1 MQSATIDNVLQALTP
16 SECMDMYYNNKES
29 TKSQCFPAV
38 VNNRFYQALP
48 SLSQGSSS
56 TVIYNPS
63 NSGVSDIVLTLVL
76 PAPVGTDGQPGSWD
90 GWAMPKNWGSAMI
103 ESINLRIAG
112 SDQFA
117 FLSEQLAMDTWTDCD
132 NGSKADAVFALGGSE
147 LLQNADYADQSN
159 RTASVYVK
167 IPQNSI
173 SAFQKSNP
181 IPFDLLTLPMQLII
195 QFRRFSDVAYKY
207 NTSKSDN
214 NLPVS
219 FADAYVNF
227 RETTLVRSKDLLSD
241 RFNMNDHALTQ
252 TLRYFSQTQYNTVAN
267 FTKVGGRAQQQQL
280 SLTGFRAGSLKYMT
294 VMVRRVGAQPW
305 DWSPVASAQ
314 VLINGLVYYDSR
326 GSNNQLWSLC
336 ERKSPTSINNT
347 RLSGAGAGVGAAV
360 ATPSTTPWLVIPF
373 SQLTEPGAYESDLVF
388 GIALMNSV
396 VNLNLTLPD
405 SADADQY
412 QVMVS
417 YAYACQ
423 SMITRGNYSYVF
435 A

>member
-1 MQSATIDNVLQALTP
+1 
-16 SECMDMYYNNKES
+16 MYYNNKES

-76 PAPVGTDGQPGSWD
+76 PAPVGVDGAPGSWD

-117 FLSEQLAMDTWTDCD
+117 FLSEQIAMDTWTDCE
-132 NGSKADAVFALGGSE
+132 NGGKADAVFALGGSE
-147 LLQNADYADQSN
+147 LLQLADYSDTSN

-167 IPQNSI
+167 IPQNTV
-173 SAFQKSNP
+173 SALQKANP

-195 QFRRFSDVAYKY
+195 QFRRFADVAYKF

-214 NLPVS
+214 NLPVA

-252 TLRYFSQTQYNTVAN
+252 TLRYFSQTQYNTVAG
-267 FTKVGGRAQQQQL
+267 FFKVGGRMQQAQL
-280 SLTGFRAGSLKYMT
+280 SLTGFRAGSLKYMS
-294 VMVRRVGAQPW
+294 VMVRQVGAQPW
-305 DWSPVASAQ
+305 DWTPVASAQ

-336 ERKSPTSINNT
+336 ERKSPTSINTT

-360 ATPSTTPWLVIPF
+360 ATPSTCPWLVVPF

-388 GIALMNSV
+388 GLALMNSV
-396 VNLNLTLPD
+396 VNLNITLPD
-405 SADADQY
+405 SASEGAY

>member
-1 MQSATIDNVLQALTP
+1 
-16 SECMDMYYNNKES
+16 MYYNNKES
-29 TKSQCFPAV
+29 TKSQCFPSV

-48 SLSQGSSS
+48 SLQQGSSS

-76 PAPVGTDGQPGSWD
+76 PAPQGGDGQPGSWL
-90 GWAMPKNWGSAMI
+90 GWAMPKNWGAAMI

-117 FLSEQLAMDTWTDCD
+117 FLGEQIAVDTWTDCE

-147 LLQNADYADQSN
+147 LLTQSDYADASN
-159 RTASVYVK
+159 RTASIYVK

-173 SAFQKSNP
+173 SALQKSNP

-195 QFRRFSDVAYKY
+195 QFKRFADVAYKY
-207 NTSKSDN
+207 NTSLSNN
-214 NLPVS
+214 NLPVA

-227 RETTLVRSKDLLSD
+227 RETTLVRSKDLLND

-252 TLRYFSQTQYNTVAN
+252 TLRYFSQTQYNTTAP
-267 FTKVGGRAQQQQL
+267 FTKSGGKAQQQQL
-280 SLTGFRAGSLKYMT
+280 SLTGFRAGSLRYMS
-294 VMVRRVGAQPW
+294 VMVRRQGAQPW
-305 DWSPVASAQ
+305 DWTPLSACQ

-326 GSNNQLWSLC
+326 GSNNQMWSLC
-336 ERKSPTSINNT
+336 ERKAPTVINNT
-347 RLSGAGAGVGAAV
+347 RLTGAGAGVGAAV
-360 ATPSTTPWLVIPF
+360 PEASTTPWLVVPF
-373 SQLTEPGAYESDLVF
+373 SQLSEPGAYESHLMF

-396 VNLNLTLPD
+396 VNLNITLPD
-405 SADADQY
+405 SAPEGVY

>member
-16 SECMDMYYNNKES
+16 SECCDMYYNNKES
-29 TKSQCFPAV
+29 TRSQCFPAV

-63 NSGVSDIVLTLVL
+63 NSGVSDIVLTAVL
-76 PAPVGTDGQPGSWD
+76 PAPVGGDGQEGSWV
-90 GWAMPKNWGSAMI
+90 GWAMPRNWLGAMI
-103 ESINLRIAG
+103 ASVNLRIAG

-117 FLSEQLAMDTWTDCD
+117 FLGEQIAVDTWTDCE
-132 NGSKADAVFALGGSE
+132 NSGKADAVVALGGAE
-147 LLQNADYADQSN
+147 LLNLSDFSDESN
-159 RTASVYVK
+159 RSASIYLK

-173 SAFQKSNP
+173 SALQKSNV

-195 QFRRFSDVAYKY
+195 QWRNFRDVAYKY
-207 NTSKSDN
+207 NTNSSNN
-214 NLPVS
+214 NLPTK

-227 RETTLVRSKDLLSD
+227 KETTLVRSKDLLSD

-252 TLRYFSQTQYNTVAN
+252 TLRYFSQTQYNTIAPFSVLN
-267 FTKVGGRAQQQQL
+267 GKAQQQQL
-280 SLTGFRAGSLKYMT
+280 SLTGFRAGSLRYMS
-294 VMVRRVGAQPW
+294 VMVRRVNAQPW
-305 DWSPVASAQ
+305 DWTPVAQAQ

-326 GSNNQLWSLC
+326 GSNNQMWSLC
-336 ERKSPTSINNT
+336 ERKAPTVVNNT
-347 RLSGAGAGVGAAV
+347 RLTGASAGASSAV
-360 ATPSTTPWLVIPF
+360 AVPSTTPWLVVPF
-373 SQLTEPGAYESDLVF
+373 SQLSEPGAYESDLVF

-405 SADADQY
+405 TAPADNY